1 MINRFTNEQKAN
13 EIINIANKYSMND
26 ITAQLEA
33 FKRTNQNYKI
43 HVLFVG
49 GFSAGKSALLNKYI
63 GEERL
68 KENQAPETD
77 VATELYYA
85 ESEKI
90 VANMLNGDK
99 KIIKSTDNIDISQ
112 VKNVEYYLN
121 SDSIKNHN
129 DYVLVDTP
137 GFDSGIEKHNKALM
151 QYIDDGTVF
160 FLVVDCEKGTISE
173 SALNFINEVSD
184 YSGDVAVIINKCD
197 KKTPEEVEVIKKH
210 IQDML
215 SVMCG
220 NEFPVICTS
229 IYDNDVKSKLEG
241 LLDKF
246 EPQSLYE
253 KNVTSILDSIKDS
266 LISALEL
273 MKQKQKC
280 DTEELENEI
289 NNREEAK
296 KKLLEQV
303 ERQEKI
309 LQNKLNG
316 EVKNNIVTKVQ
327 NELEYNISSLA
338 NAYQGGTN
346 LFQQRIIEIIRPI
359 MINEVE
365 EYSNIAYED
374 FVKNLNYDALNVT
387 DKLDGVSDV
396 VTGVYEKLKALGEN
410 GNLVVAEKNSKNG
423 ETGEGIGTKAYTAI
437 ASILAISTNVLAP
450 PLELLI
456 VFLPEVLKVFNAL
469 TGGQSKEQQIEDA
482 IRTKVIPEIVSK
494 VRIELDTSLS
504 DVQNI
509 MVENIT
515 SNITD
520 ILNIENAALEAVKN
534 RKNEVEQN
542 YNKFIEEV
550 DSDIEVLRK

>member
-99 KIIKSTDNIDISQ
+99 KIIISTDNIDISQ

-151 QYIDDGTVF
+151 QYVDDGTVF

-327 NELEYNISSLA
+327 NELEYNVSSLA

-396 VTGVYEKLKALGEN
+396 ITGVYEKLKTLGEN
-410 GNLVVAEKNSKNG
+410 VVTEKNSKNG
-423 ETGEGIGTKAYTAI
+423 EKGGGMGTKAYTAI

-456 VFLPEVLKVFNAL
+456 VFLPEILKIFNTL
-469 TGGQSKEQQIEDA
+469 TGQSKEQQIEDA

-494 VRIELDTSLS
+494 VRNELDKSLN
-504 DVQNI
+504 DVKNI

-520 ILNIENAALEAVKN
+520 ILNIENAALETVKN

-542 YNKFIEEV
+542 YNEFIKEI
-550 DSDIEVLRK
+550 DSDIEELRK

>member
-1 MINRFTNEQKAN
+1 MINRFTNEQRAN
-13 EIINIANKYSMND
+13 EIISIANKYSMND
-26 ITAQLEA
+26 IAAQLEA

-77 VATELYYA
+77 VAAELYYA

-99 KIIKSTDNIDISQ
+99 KIIESTDNIDISQ
-112 VKNVEYYLN
+112 VKNIEYYLN

-151 QYIDDGTVF
+151 QYVDDGTVF

-197 KKTPEEVEVIKKH
+197 KKTPEEVEAIKKH

-220 NEFPVICTS
+220 NEFQVICTS

-327 NELEYNISSLA
+327 NELEYNVSSLA

-396 VTGVYEKLKALGEN
+396 ITGVYEKLKTLGEN
-410 GNLVVAEKNSKNG
+410 GNLVVTEKNSKNG
-423 ETGEGIGTKAYTAI
+423 EKGGGMGTKAYTAI

-456 VFLPEVLKVFNAL
+456 VFLPEILKIFNTL
-469 TGGQSKEQQIEDA
+469 TGQSKEQQIEDA

-494 VRIELDTSLS
+494 VRNELDTSLN
-504 DVQNI
+504 DVKNI

-520 ILNIENAALEAVKN
+520 ILNIENAALETVKN

-542 YNKFIEEV
+542 YNEFIKEIDADIEE
-550 DSDIEVLRK
+550 LRK